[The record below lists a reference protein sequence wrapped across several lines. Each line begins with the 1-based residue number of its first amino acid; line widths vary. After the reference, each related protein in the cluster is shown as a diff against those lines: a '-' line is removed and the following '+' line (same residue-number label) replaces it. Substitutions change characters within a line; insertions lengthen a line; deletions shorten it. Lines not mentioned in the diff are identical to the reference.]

1 MASQSFVAFLPI
13 YKTLLVKLL
22 LQELRYIICC
32 FSASGQKNEEDII
45 LYEFINQ
52 VVKKMWV
59 YIREKDLQDPKN
71 RKKIICDEKLKKLF
85 NVNAIDMF
93 QMNKALTKH
102 IWPLEDGIYFNFH
115 IVFVKTCHFV
125 KVTIVPPFPCSVN
138 DQSRRGFGIF

>member
-1 MASQSFVAFLPI
+1 
-13 YKTLLVKLL
+13 
-22 LQELRYIICC
+22 
-32 FSASGQKNEEDII
+32 
-45 LYEFINQ
+45 
-52 VVKKMWV
+52 MWG

-102 IWPLEDGIYFNFH
+102 IWPLEDGICFYFH

-125 KVTIVPPFPCSVN
+125 EVPLFLRFHVV
-138 DQSRRGFGIF
+138 